1 MEITKTP
8 DRPSMPPVSLSA
20 SGMPAFDVPVSHP
33 ECVDSWRLSFHMQP
47 EPLYVADL
55 FRTQGLSVSNTG
67 SALLAELAGPALQQD
82 QSIKATNG
90 MVGATRGRMTGGVPP
105 RGRPD

>member
-1 MEITKTP
+1 VEITKSP
-8 DRPSMPPVSLSA
+8 DRPSLLPVSL
-20 SGMPAFDVPVSHP
+20 PAFRGPVLDVPAVHAP
-33 ECVDSWRLSFHMQP
+33 ECVDGWRR

-55 FRTQGLSVSNTG
+55 FRTQGLSVSNTE
-67 SALLAELAGPALQQD
+67 SAATAMAGPALQQD

>member
-1 MEITKTP
+1 VATVESIKTP
-8 DRPSMPPVSLSA
+8 DRPSMPPVSLPVF
-20 SGMPAFDVPVSHP
+20 GMPVFDVPVSHP
-33 ECVDSWRLSFHMQP
+33 ECVDGWRR

-67 SALLAELAGPALQQD
+67 SAALAELAGPAQLQQD

>member
-1 MEITKTP
+1 MTP
-8 DRPSMPPVSLSA
+8 DRPSMPPVSLPV
-20 SGMPAFDVPVSHP
+20 SGLPAFDVLVSHP
-33 ECVDSWRLSFHMQP
+33 ECVDGWRR

-67 SALLAELAGPALQQD
+67 SAALAELAGPALQQD
-82 QSIKATNG
+82 QSIKPTNG

>member
-1 MEITKTP
+1 VATVEITMTP
-8 DRPSMPPVSLSA
+8 DRPSMPPISLPGY
-20 SGMPAFDVPVSHP
+20 GMPVFDVPVSHP
-33 ECVDSWRLSFHMQP
+33 ECVGDWRR

-67 SALLAELAGPALQQD
+67 SAPLAELAGPALQQD